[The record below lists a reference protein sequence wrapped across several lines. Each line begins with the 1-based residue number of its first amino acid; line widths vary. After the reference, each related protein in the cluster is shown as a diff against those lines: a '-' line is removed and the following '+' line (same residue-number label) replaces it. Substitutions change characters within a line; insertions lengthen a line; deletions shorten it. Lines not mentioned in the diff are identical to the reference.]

1 MAEETKAFAV
11 AALSGS
17 AIETARS
24 KDAGGMM
31 ITQDQAT
38 HDRAGA
44 ANTMFF
50 LEVDRQRP
58 RTREVITPKA
68 RLERRKIQ
76 I

>member
-1 MAEETKAFAV
+1 
-11 AALSGS
+11 
-17 AIETARS
+17 
-24 KDAGGMM
+24 MM

-58 RTREVITPKA
+58 RTRADYAQGTAGAQKDPDLSTP
-68 RLERRKIQ
+68 LDQFVVEFVGDERW
-76 I
+76 